1 MDSKL
6 DSMWQ
11 TYNAVQDGIRHSDSK
26 AEAVVGIVGVVAG
39 IMLSAL
45 ASPGSISFGQR
56 PFLFILL
63 ILGIISG
70 AAALYFAIRC
80 LSPTLDVGEPTSL
93 LYFGHIAK
101 LHDTAQSYQ
110 RSVAKV
116 FVDDSDILDHLTSEV
131 WANSKIAWKKFM
143 FVTWAIRLLVMTI
156 FIAFVGIFVAAI

>member
-11 TYNAVQDGIRHSDSK
+11 TYNAVQEGIRHSDSK

-45 ASPGSISFGQR
+45 ASSGNVSFSQR
-56 PFLFILL
+56 PLLFILL
-63 ILGIISG
+63 VLGIISG

-93 LYFGHIAK
+93 LFFGHIAK
-101 LHDTAQSYQ
+101 LYDTAQSYQ
-110 RSVAKV
+110 RALDKA
-116 FVDDSDILDHLTSEV
+116 FVNDNDILEHLTSEV

-143 FVTWAIRLLVMTI
+143 FVTWAIRLLVVTI
-156 FIAFVGIFVAAI
+156 FIAFAGILVAAI